1 MVSLWILHICWQ
13 IWIRCAHLPSHLIY
27 VIIFKPFLKTKDS
40 FKTME
45 HHAYVLTT
53 KTNLWNVWFNSWMQL
68 NQTRNQ
74 CVVVTICRK
83 WWETLGMLICW
94 YLVKILVEEISEFF
108 SWNSKKNYVFESQP
122 HVVMLMYF

>member
-1 MVSLWILHICWQ
+1 
-13 IWIRCAHLPSHLIY
+13 
-27 VIIFKPFLKTKDS
+27 
-40 FKTME
+40 ME

-53 KTNLWNVWFNSWMQL
+53 KTNLWNVWFNCWMQL

-83 WWETLGMLICW
+83 WWEILGMLICW
-94 YLVKILVEEISEFF
+94 YLVKILVKEISEFF